1 MKQPIW
7 TLLLFFALQL
17 SLGAYELYN
26 NIVEDKVW
34 KPGETL
40 LGFLAENDLPLSLYY
55 NLDDSEEKLSADI
68 RSHTVYQILRDKDQ
82 SIRQVLIPLN
92 EELQLHIYKEGEGNY
107 TLSIDPIRYQTKDK
121 TLVLHLENIF
131 SNDIVKQ
138 CGNFPLAVKLEQLFK
153 NQVRFEHLKKGD
165 TLVAF
170 YRQKVRMGKF
180 YGTQKVYAAMLETGK
195 KRHYAFLA
203 EDDHYY
209 DAKGKSLQSGSS
221 FIVPCRYRRIS
232 SRFTLKRWH
241 PILRK
246 YRAHHGIDYAGPVG
260 TPIRAA
266 NDGKVIF
273 MGRKGGYGKT
283 VVIQHAGGY
292 KTLYAHLSRF
302 NTHVR
307 GSRVKKG
314 TVIGYMG
321 NSGLSTG
328 PHLHFGLSLN
338 NVWIDPA
345 QKIVITK
352 QLHGTKRVRFVKT
365 VKQYKA
371 KIEKILRQEG
381 TDGKK

>member
-1 MKQPIW
+1 MKRPIW
-7 TLLLFFALQL
+7 ILVLFLIFEFSSQ
-17 SLGAYELYN
+17 AYELYN

-40 LGFLAENDLPLSLYY
+40 LGFLAENNLPLSLYY

-68 RSHTVYQILRDKDQ
+68 RSHTIYQILRDKDQ

-107 TLSIDPIRYQTKDK
+107 TLTIDPIRYQTKDK
-121 TLVLHLENIF
+121 TLLLQLENIF
-131 SNDIVKQ
+131 SKDIVKK

-153 NQVRFEHLKKGD
+153 DRVRFDRLKKGD

-195 KRHYAFLA
+195 KQYYAFLA
-203 EDDHYY
+203 DDGHYY
-209 DAKGKSLQSGSS
+209 DQNAKSLQSGSS

-241 PILRK
+241 PILHK
-246 YRAHHGIDYAGPVG
+246 YRAHHGIDYAGAVG
-260 TPIRAA
+260 TPVHAA
-266 NDGKVIF
+266 NDGQVIF
-273 MGRKGGYGKT
+273 MGRRGGYGNT
-283 VVIQHAGGY
+283 VIIRHAGGY

-302 NTHVR
+302 NLRVR
-307 GSRVKKG
+307 GKQVKKG
-314 TVIGYMG
+314 TIIGYLG

-352 QLHGTKRVRFVKT
+352 QLHGVKRQRFAKT
-365 VKQYKA
+365 VRKYQA
-371 KIEKILRQEG
+371 KIEKLLQQEG